1 MIAQTNIVNIK
12 ELTLILKII
21 GQCDDKHIMMLPIKT
36 IASLMKVSTFIPNI
50 AAMMELFYIYI
61 YKKNVYHGGKFLLIN

>member
-1 MIAQTNIVNIK
+1 LISQTNIVNIK

-50 AAMMELFYIYI
+50 AAMMELLYIYI
-61 YKKNVYHGGKFLLIN
+61 YTKKMYIMEVSFY